1 MNIRKLNFATTKN
14 NGKKYYAEHAVIIG
28 GGFGGLLTGR
38 VLASYFKKVTIIEKD
53 SATEVNK
60 FSPRKGV
67 PQGAHAHN
75 LNLKGMT
82 ILQDLFPHIDKVLE
96 KNGACKMDAANGLR
110 ICDLGLKPPFQYGK
124 YIYSQSRPLLEA
136 AIRSFFTD
144 YPNVVFL
151 YGSEAE
157 GLLVNFK
164 ENRMT
169 GVRVVDKK
177 TNEKLNLYADFV
189 VDASG
194 RFTQCPDWLESLG
207 YPRPVKE
214 EVKIDLRYISRLYRC
229 PKDYT
234 SEWKVFLIK
243 GVSPHKK
250 FGILNTIENDTEGT
264 RWEVT
269 LAGQYG
275 DYPPTT
281 DEGFLEFAS
290 KLVRPDIYETI
301 KQLTPLTPCIPFN
314 FPSTWRYHYERM
326 TRLPSR
332 FIVIGDAISA
342 LSPSNGLGM
351 TACALMV
358 EALNKVLSQY
368 PGLNG
373 IERHYFKN
381 ALKWIDVTWNI
392 NVNIEGEGK
401 HLFGINIMNWYQS
414 LVLELCGDYPEIW
427 KKVFAVSCFE
437 KSPLTLFHPS
447 ILCRVLFRSRRHTS
461 RFK

>member
-1 MNIRKLNFATTKN
+1 MTITKLNSVATNSNEKN
-14 NGKKYYAEHAVIIG
+14 YHAEHAVVIG

-53 SATEVNK
+53 TATEVSK

-82 ILQDLFPHIDKVLE
+82 ILQDLFPNIDKVLE
-96 KNGACKMDAANGLR
+96 KNGAYKMDAANGLR
-110 ICDLGLKPPFQYGK
+110 LCDLGLKPSFQYDK

-136 AIRSFFTD
+136 TIRSFFTD

-151 YGSEAE
+151 YGNEAE
-157 GLLVNFK
+157 GLLTNFK
-164 ENRMT
+164 ENSIT
-169 GVRVVDKK
+169 GVRIVDKK
-177 TNEKLNLYADFV
+177 TNEKLNLYADFI
-189 VDASG
+189 VDAGG

-214 EVKIDLRYISRLYRC
+214 EVEIDLRYVSRLYRC
-229 PKDYT
+229 PKDYA

-243 GVSPHKK
+243 GVAPRKK
-250 FGILNTIENDTEGT
+250 FGILNTIENDTEGK

-269 LAGQYG
+269 LAGQRG
-275 DYPPTT
+275 DYPPIT

-290 KLVRPDIYETI
+290 KLARPDIFETI
-301 KQLTPLTPCIPFN
+301 KQLPPLTPCVPFN

-326 TRLPSR
+326 TQLPSR
-332 FIVIGDAISA
+332 FIAIGDAISA

-358 EALNKVLSQY
+358 EALNKVFSEY
-368 PGLNG
+368 PGLND

-381 ALKWIDVTWNI
+381 ASKWIDVTWNI

-401 HLFGINIMNWYQS
+401 RLFGINIMNWYQS
-414 LVLELCGDYPEIW
+414 SVLEISNDDPEIW
-427 KKVFAVSCFE
+427 KKVFAVACFE

-447 ILCRVLFRSRRHTS
+447 ILYRVLFRRRRQTYPS
-461 RFK
+461 